1 MFLEGY
7 KKKIL
12 DIFRQ
17 LKAIKEDKYYE
28 SESHSVMSYSFWPTL
43 FVLYNPRISPD
54 QNTEV
59 SSQFPKGTSK
69 PRDRTQISLIVGRF
83 FTNLYTREAQ

>member
-1 MFLEGY
+1 MSFSIFLNNNLTFVHISNSYWFMFLEGY

-28 SESHSVMSYSFWPTL
+28 SESHSVMSYSF
-43 FVLYNPRISPD
+43 
-54 QNTEV
+54 
-59 SSQFPKGTSK
+59 
-69 PRDRTQISLIVGRF
+69 
-83 FTNLYTREAQ
+83 